1 MRALKGILG
10 DREFNQKLRKL
21 TIPIAL
27 QSLLMNAVSLGD
39 TFILGAVSQEAL
51 AAVSL
56 ASQVFFVL
64 SLFMFTL
71 IGGTTILAA
80 QYLGKKDHR
89 TVQFTYS
96 MSLRYTVLISLVFF
110 ALSVFAPRWLMTLF
124 TTEEEMIVI
133 GVEYLRISGFSYL
146 FAGISQC
153 YLCMMKLGDR
163 AKSGTIITTVIVF
176 LDLILNVIFV
186 FGLLGLPKMGAKGAA
201 LTTVISKAIEMVIV
215 IIYSCVGDQIKPTW
229 KGLVVIKPKLEKE
242 FWYYTYPVLLNAI
255 AWGGGMTLYSVVMG
269 HLGTNATA
277 AYSIVTTIKN
287 LIICFSTG
295 MGNAGSILLG
305 KELGENNL
313 ERSKLYGQRLSVL
326 SVLFGLVT
334 GVAAM
339 IVGPLIVLLFKVD
352 SATSALFLP
361 MLVWCAINC
370 VGRCINGTVIDG
382 IFMAGGDTKFD
393 FQSLFVTMWGIIL
406 PLVFCAAFWW
416 KLPVIWVYF
425 IISMDEIIKLPWVYA
440 NYKKYKWLKNI
451 TKDNLT

>member
-1 MRALKGILG
+1 MSKMSYLLG
-10 DREFNQKLRKL
+10 DRDFNRKLKQL

-27 QSLLMNAVSLGD
+27 QSLLLNAVSLGD

-71 IGGTTILAA
+71 VGGTTILAA
-80 QYLGKKDHR
+80 QYLGKQDYK
-89 TVQFTYS
+89 TVSFTYS
-96 MSLRYTVLISLVFF
+96 MSLRYTMLISIVFF

-124 TTEEEMIVI
+124 TSEEEMIVI

-146 FAGISQC
+146 FAGVSQC

-163 AKSGTIITTVIVF
+163 AKSGTIITTIIVF

-186 FGLLGLPKMGAKGAA
+186 FGLLGLPKMGARGAA

-215 IIYSCVGDQIKPTW
+215 IVYSFVGDQLKPNW
-229 KGLVVIKPKLEKE
+229 KGLFVIKPKLERE

-255 AWGGGMTLYSVVMG
+255 AWGGGMTLYSIVMG
-269 HLGTNATA
+269 HLGTSATA

-313 ERSKLYGQRLSVL
+313 ERSKLYGKRLSIL
-326 SVLFGLVT
+326 SILFGLVT
-334 GVAAM
+334 AVVAM
-339 IVGPLIVLLFKVD
+339 IIGPLIVLLFDVD
-352 SATSALFLP
+352 STTSAYFLP

-370 VGRCINGTVIDG
+370 IGRCINGTVIDG

-393 FQSLFVTMWGIIL
+393 FQSLFATMWGIIL
-406 PLVFCAAFWW
+406 PLTFCAAFWW
-416 KLPVIWVYF
+416 KWPVIWVYF

-440 NYKKYKWLKNI
+440 NYKKYRWLKNI
-451 TKDNLT
+451 TKENLV

>member
-1 MRALKGILG
+1 MSRMSTLLG
-10 DREFNQKLRKL
+10 DRDFNKKLKQL
-21 TIPIAL
+21 AVPIAL
-27 QSLLMNAVSLGD
+27 QSLLLNAVSLGD

-56 ASQVFFVL
+56 ASQVFFIL

-71 IGGTTILAA
+71 IGGTTIIAA
-80 QYLGKKDHR
+80 QYLGKQDYK
-89 TVQFTYS
+89 TVSFTYS
-96 MSLRYTVLISLVFF
+96 MSLRYTVLISVIFF
-110 ALSVFAPRWLMTLF
+110 VLSVFAPRWLMTLF
-124 TTEEEMIVI
+124 TSEEEMIVI

-146 FAGISQC
+146 FAGVSQC

-186 FGLLGLPKMGAKGAA
+186 FGLLGLPAMGAKGAA

-215 IIYSCVGDQIKPTW
+215 IVYSFVGNQLKPNW
-229 KGLVVIKPKLEKE
+229 KGLFVIKPKLERE

-269 HLGTNATA
+269 HLGTSATA

-313 ERSKLYGQRLSVL
+313 ERSKLYGKRLSVL
-326 SVLFGLVT
+326 SILSGFATAVV
-334 GVAAM
+334 AM
-339 IVGPLIVLLFKVD
+339 ICGPLIVLLFDVD
-352 SATSALFLP
+352 STTTSYFLP

-370 VGRCINGTVIDG
+370 IGRCINGTVIDG

-393 FQSLFVTMWGIIL
+393 FQSLFATMWGIIL
-406 PLVFCAAFWW
+406 PLTFCAAFWW
-416 KLPVIWVYF
+416 KWPVIWVYF

-451 TKDNLT
+451 TKDNIT